1 MIQTETEQRKRSK
14 WSIVR
19 AWLRSKMA
27 KKVRDSDLNSGD
39 TNNTCPRLLTPP
51 YPGKYLTLVRR

>member
-1 MIQTETEQRKRSK
+1 MTPTEKEQRKRSK

-19 AWLRSKMA
+19 AWLRSKMG
-27 KKVRDSDLNSGD
+27 KKVRDSDINSRD

-51 YPGKYLTLVRR
+51 YPGK